1 MSTTVTP
8 QSLSLTHTHTF
19 DSQLAAQPQKGQK
32 QRGQLVFSQL
42 ICQSGP
48 QTSDHITVNLPDTSR
63 QRGGEAARTY
73 SPVTL
78 TSPWA
83 KNSDGP
89 GHFAQDPG
97 SSSDGGRVVCHS
109 SRADVTWSLEGGS
122 IFFLN
127 IHSLVMTLLS
137 SLFLLVVEP
146 SLYFRNLFC
155 E

>member
-1 MSTTVTP
+1 MNDFSPPQSKGRRGQQGEGKCIGSVSCIISTATRSQSHI
-8 QSLSLTHTHTF
+8 QSLSRTRLTAN
-19 DSQLAAQPQKGQK
+19 SQRRLKKGQK

-48 QTSDHITVNLPDTSR
+48 QTSDHITVNPPDKSR
-63 QRGGEAARTY
+63 RGGGGSSQDS

-97 SSSDGGRVVCHS
+97 SPSDGGRVACHS
-109 SRADVTWSLEGGS
+109 SRPDVTWPL
-122 IFFLN
+122 
-127 IHSLVMTLLS
+127 
-137 SLFLLVVEP
+137 
-146 SLYFRNLFC
+146 RC
-155 E
+155 